1 MKSIVVTPKNSA
13 DLKFLKSLFKKLGYS
28 TKELSEEELEYAGLL
43 NSMVSE
49 KKEDYVSEKEVLDA
63 LK

>member
-1 MKSIVVTPKNSA
+1 MKSIVVTPKNSE

-28 TKELSEEELEYAGLL
+28 TKELSEEELENAGLL

-49 KKEDYVSEKEVLDA
+49 KKEDCVSEKEVLDA